1 MPYATIG
8 NIINSGFLY
17 VCGRDIKYRP
27 IVILNVRRIVDQNF
41 PIEVINAAT
50 SFFFD
55 FLARKLLVPGQVENW
70 LMMVDLNDVGMTS
83 LPVNKVKAIIGMT
96 QKHFG
101 GRLYRQFLV
110 NMSFMLRKST
120 SVFLNFVDDI
130 TQQKI
135 SAHNDKTYKAELL
148 KLIAPENLEQ
158 KYGGQKP
165 NIT

>member
-1 MPYATIG
+1 MMRLLAGNKYDHAKCLHHIIEHSTWLRQTFPVPYATIG

-27 IVILNVRRIVDQNF
+27 IVILNVRRIVDQNASD
-41 PIEVINAAT
+41 EVINAAA

-70 LMMVDLNDVGMTS
+70 IMMVDLNDINMIS
-83 LPVNKVKAIIGMT
+83 LPVKKVKAITGMM

-110 NMSFMLRKST
+110 NMAFMLRKST

-130 TQQKI
+130 TQ
-135 SAHNDKTYKAELL
+135 
-148 KLIAPENLEQ
+148 
-158 KYGGQKP
+158 
-165 NIT
+165 

>member
-1 MPYATIG
+1 M
-8 NIINSGFLY
+8 
-17 VCGRDIKYRP
+17 
-27 IVILNVRRIVDQNF
+27 NVRRIVDLNF
-41 PIEVINAAT
+41 PIEIINAGT

-70 LMMVDLNDVGMTS
+70 IMMVDLNDVGMTS

-148 KLIAPENLEQ
+148 KLISPDNLEV